1 MRPSFNEAVV
11 PLQEHTA
18 MSAQGPSNPLGD
30 RPRMAEAL
38 ASLKEGLRETAD
50 PLYDGWK
57 LRPRTP
63 GSANPQASP
72 VQNAAPPSR
81 ADEDSASAPL
91 DDAGET
97 IEITMGGPDETPSDD
112 TANARRRSGDDAE
125 PETPRVG
132 DRPGDGLSTQ
142 VPLIEGL
149 IEDAAPTVERRS
161 SVQADTVRVRIIR
174 YQPFPK
180 WALVAVAALVV
191 FAVCV
196 IALRASFPREST
208 HASRSVLASEV
219 PTKVS
224 AATAGRTGFSAARAT
239 VAPLPP
245 TVPAPSRSA
254 ARSAAITDHAPAAPP
269 SPREAP
275 PRPTAAIVS
284 PPAVAPSPPPA
295 SKTPSSA
302 PRRRPAGHDFFRDPG
317 F

>member
-1 MRPSFNEAVV
+1 
-11 PLQEHTA
+11 

-38 ASLKEGLRETAD
+38 ASLKEGLRDTAD

-63 GSANPQASP
+63 GSANPQASAVP
-72 VQNAAPPSR
+72 DPAFASS
-81 ADEDSASAPL
+81 ADEESESDPL
-91 DDAGET
+91 GDAGET
-97 IEITMGGPDETPSDD
+97 IEVTLGEPDETPSDD
-112 TANARRRSGDDAE
+112 TANARRRPDEDAE
-125 PETPRVG
+125 PNTPRLG
-132 DRPGDGLSTQ
+132 DWQGEDLSTQ

-149 IEDAAPTVERRS
+149 IEDGPTVERRRS
-161 SVQADTVRVRIIR
+161 SVQTDTVRVRIIR

-196 IALRASFPREST
+196 IALRASFPRESS

-219 PTKVS
+219 PSKVS
-224 AATAGRTGFSAARAT
+224 AASADRAGLSAKRAT

-245 TVPAPSRSA
+245 TVQAPSRSA
-254 ARSAAITDHAPAAPP
+254 PRSVSSAIGDNAPPAAP
-269 SPREAP
+269 SPREAT

-284 PPAVAPSPPPA
+284 PPAVAPSPPPVN
-295 SKTPSSA
+295 KTPTSA
-302 PRRRPAGHDFFRDPG
+302 PRRRPGGHDFFRDPG